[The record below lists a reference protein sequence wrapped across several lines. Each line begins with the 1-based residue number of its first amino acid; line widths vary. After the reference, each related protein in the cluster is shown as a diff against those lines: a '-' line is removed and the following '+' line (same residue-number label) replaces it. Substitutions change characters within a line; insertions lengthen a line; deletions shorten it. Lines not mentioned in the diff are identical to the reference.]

1 MMPPLAAAADAAD
14 GPSAD
19 SNVFGYVRGA
29 HLLDERLWYLQQNV
43 SGGPLTL
50 MEKLDDSSVA
60 LCTREVDTTH
70 RLIPKDTIPDKSQLT
85 CHPTPAQDA
94 IEKKISL
101 VESESNTIVKQQLN
115 VHETVGRPRLEEA
128 QPELLKVLAE
138 IASFGGGADEKCR
151 TEMIRSCRTLD
162 DLVKELE
169 ALGFNLSRSATYL
182 RLLPRCST
190 TIQGKKHVVTVPV
203 KLARATNDE
212 HKSHPDGKF
221 CTASIRAIESL
232 ASMLGPAQV
241 FFLSQDDKARI
252 PIGKTAVEKQA
263 PFLMHMEYRVRLPDH
278 DWVVAEKHKLIST
291 VYAGIEI
298 NTDGMGRPEVV
309 TYSGPTY
316 VAIRSGKHSSSS
328 ARTHSIDL
336 EHLMELTEFQS
347 LAKTD
352 YNSIKP
358 VIIMTVD
365 GGPDE
370 NPRFPQVIF
379 HAISHFRKFD
389 LDAIFII
396 TNAPGRSCFNRVE
409 RRMAPLSHQLSGLIL
424 LYDFFGNHLDDQR
437 RTIDNELEL
446 KNFKM
451 AEWYDNEDI
460 DIEKIEEPQEE
471 HKESVIP
478 VIESISE
485 CPVAESNGMALVV
498 DTDAGTDDAMAIM
511 LLLEAQRRHYRPDTG
526 TGPRVVAITTVVGNT
541 AVHRVTRNVLRI
553 LTMENR
559 LDIPVYQGA
568 SRCLRNT
575 PETSDYFGVDG
586 MGDVPWEAP
595 QPEPAAQPQHAAVA
609 LVDLV
614 NRHPNELT
622 IIALGPLT
630 NIALAI
636 RLDENFLKKLKH
648 LFILGGA
655 TEGRGNIMPGVEFNF
670 FMDPEANYVTLKD
683 TEFNNDTLSLMSWE
697 QIEKMAIT
705 HHWRIHTLGALQ
717 SERIQF
723 LNKAERL
730 ALAAAE
736 PHEPWNF
743 ADPVLAAAVL
753 FPELT
758 TKVDSHALVAV
769 TQGELRGGVAVDY
782 YGLLKDSRRVR
793 LLSGVDVEKYK
804 TLLLD
809 YFS

>member
-1 MMPPLAAAADAAD
+1 MSGYLHPLLFKAWREGFPDKTPKICQQESNLFWTTNKEVFKNDDNAFGKFVSQKINDLKQLAAKKKNQHAR
-14 GPSAD
+14 
-19 SNVFGYVRGA
+19 FFK
-29 HLLDERLWYLQQNV
+29 QQNV

-50 MEKLDDSSVA
+50 MEQNSMILLWHYALESRYDAQADS
-60 LCTREVDTTH
+60 
-70 RLIPKDTIPDKSQLT
+70 KDTIPDKSQLT

-94 IEKKISL
+94 IEKKFHWWRVNQIQVFYVGILVLEGSRSIKKSL
-101 VESESNTIVKQQLN
+101 KCKKNSMKLKNKLANKKRNAEYQKSFRKKRQALIKDVIKNPVVKQQLN

-169 ALGFNLSRSATYL
+169 AL
-182 RLLPRCST
+182 
-190 TIQGKKHVVTVPV
+190 VPV

-221 CTASIRAIESL
+221 CTASIRAIES
-232 ASMLGPAQV
+232 
-241 FFLSQDDKARI
+241 
-252 PIGKTAVEKQA
+252 
-263 PFLMHMEYRVRLPDH
+263 RLNA
-278 DWVVAEKHKLIST
+278 WACS

-460 DIEKIEEPQEE
+460 DIEKIEVPQEE

-485 CPVAESNGMALVV
+485 CG
-498 DTDAGTDDAMAIM
+498 
-511 LLLEAQRRHYRPDTG
+511 
-526 TGPRVVAITTVVGNT
+526 RVI
-541 AVHRVTRNVLRI
+541 
-553 LTMENR
+553 
-559 LDIPVYQGA
+559 
-568 SRCLRNT
+568 
-575 PETSDYFGVDG
+575 
-586 MGDVPWEAP
+586 
-595 QPEPAAQPQHAAVA
+595 
-609 LVDLV
+609 
-614 NRHPNELT
+614 NEL
-622 IIALGPLT
+622 IWKA
-630 NIALAI
+630 
-636 RLDENFLKKLKH
+636 
-648 LFILGGA
+648 
-655 TEGRGNIMPGVEFNF
+655 GR
-670 FMDPEANYVTLKD
+670 
-683 TEFNNDTLSLMSWE
+683 NDT
-697 QIEKMAIT
+697 A
-705 HHWRIHTLGALQ
+705 R
-717 SERIQF
+717 
-723 LNKAERL
+723 
-730 ALAAAE
+730 
-736 PHEPWNF
+736 
-743 ADPVLAAAVL
+743 
-753 FPELT
+753 
-758 TKVDSHALVAV
+758 
-769 TQGELRGGVAVDY
+769 
-782 YGLLKDSRRVR
+782 
-793 LLSGVDVEKYK
+793 
-804 TLLLD
+804 
-809 YFS
+809 